1 MAQSPNSQG
10 RLYIFSAPS
19 GAGKTSLVA
28 ALLQT
33 LKQVEVSVSH
43 TTRPMRSGEKDG
55 VNYHFVNKQAFQAL
69 VEQGAFFEHAQVFN
83 NNYGTSRLAINQRLE
98 AGIDVILEIDW
109 QGAQQVRAQQ
119 PEAIGV
125 FILPPS
131 LQALRDRLN
140 ARGQDSEAV
149 IESRMQQ
156 AISEMSHWHEYDYL
170 VINDDF
176 TQALG
181 EINAIFVAKRLELAK
196 QRTKN
201 AVLLAELA
209 LTKA

>member
-10 RLYIFSAPS
+10 RLYILSAPS